1 MKILFVARWYPSPSH
16 RYAGIFVREHAKA
29 VRAAGHEV
37 AVLHLP
43 GEPGDGRKAWQ
54 IVEETDPD
62 LTEGIPTY
70 HVYCRSMS
78 IPGPARLSKLGTNWR
93 YAWSGYRAA
102 RRLSKSGFRPDVVHA
117 HVFTTGLPAL
127 LIARLFRRPLVVTEH
142 TTAFPRRT
150 LGSGARRVAAFVY
163 GRAARVLPVCAFLQ
177 RAIEAYEIEARFTIV
192 PNAVDT
198 ALFFPDATASA
209 GRRTGPRRFLFVG
222 NLEEAHHKG
231 FPEMVEALAML
242 GERRKDWRLEV
253 VGDGPARPDYER
265 LVAQAGLQGA
275 IALRGRMA
283 KLEIAALMRT
293 SDLLVLPSRFENQPC
308 AIIEAMTSGLPVVST
323 TVGAIPEMV
332 GPDDG
337 ILVPPQDPAA
347 LADALEQALA
357 RRDSF
362 DRPAI
367 AARARA
373 RFSLEAVGARLNAVY
388 EEVTSPEAAKTP
400 AAPAPD

>member
-1 MKILFVARWYPSPSH
+1 
-16 RYAGIFVREHAKA
+16 
-29 VRAAGHEV
+29 
-37 AVLHLP
+37 
-43 GEPGDGRKAWQ
+43 
-54 IVEETDPD
+54 
-62 LTEGIPTY
+62 
-70 HVYCRSMS
+70 
-78 IPGPARLSKLGTNWR
+78 
-93 YAWSGYRAA
+93 
-102 RRLSKSGFRPDVVHA
+102 
-117 HVFTTGLPAL
+117 
-127 LIARLFRRPLVVTEH
+127 
-142 TTAFPRRT
+142 
-150 LGSGARRVAAFVY
+150 
-163 GRAARVLPVCAFLQ
+163 
-177 RAIEAYEIEARFTIV
+177 
-192 PNAVDT
+192 
-198 ALFFPDATASA
+198 
-209 GRRTGPRRFLFVG
+209 
-222 NLEEAHHKG
+222 
-231 FPEMVEALAML
+231 
-242 GERRKDWRLEV
+242 
-253 VGDGPARPDYER
+253 
-265 LVAQAGLQGA
+265 
-275 IALRGRMA
+275 MA